1 MKPGNVLLDREGRAC
16 LTDFGVARPQDATS
30 ITQTGQI
37 PGTARYMAPELWRGE
52 AANERTTC
60 SPPASC
66 SRDALTTRLRT
77 A

>member
-1 MKPGNVLLDREGRAC
+1 M
-16 LTDFGVARPQDATS
+16 ARPQDATS

-52 AANERTTC
+52 PADERSDLFAC
-60 SPPASC
+60 GVLLSEC
-66 SRDALTTRLRT
+66 LRRRPVRH